1 MKTLENGRF
10 SIKSGTNMRQGV
22 FAPETGDR
30 VEITVWCR
38 DAAGC
43 KLCIYCGKKLLYKI
57 PMHSMEAKGAAD
69 LFSLCVEGE
78 GLTDFLGRCEYAFEA
93 DKHVVNDPYMRA
105 TAGRNRF
112 GQKNARL
119 RGRFCFDRFDWSGEK
134 RKNIPYEDMII
145 YQCHLRGY
153 TRHSSSGV
161 KHPGTFAGFGEKIS
175 YLKKLG
181 VNTVLFLPVYDFNEQ
196 MSTHEKKINY
206 WGYTGDACYFAP
218 KASYASDP
226 EQAGTEMKKMIKKL
240 HKNGMNLLLD
250 MHFEG
255 KSPEFIVR
263 CLRYYASEYHVDGF
277 LVNTDVVNK
286 TWIDE
291 DPVLRRCKF
300 LGNNWNGAATVQG
313 HKMFARFNDEFL
325 TVARRFLKSDEGQAS
340 DFFRL
345 FTEDEEERGT
355 VHYITQKNG
364 FTLRD
369 LVSYDV
375 KHNEV
380 NGERNSDGTEYNYSW
395 NCGQE
400 GNSRRKA
407 VNAMRLQ
414 QMKNAFCMLLLGP
427 ATPMILAGD
436 EFGRTQKG
444 NNNAYC
450 QDNVTTWIDWNLL
463 EKNKDIFV
471 FAKML
476 IEFRK
481 NCLLYKRSGPLS
493 GMDTLGVG
501 APGVSG
507 HGTEPWVANFSY
519 YSRAVGVLFCG
530 TYYGG
535 KSLYAAFN
543 FHWDSHEFYLPASD
557 GVQTWNVVVD
567 TGPAEGVQAKQG
579 LKKYV
584 VSPRTIVVFESESVK
599 ETTDSGVSHRR
610 H

>member
-10 SIKSGTNMRQGV
+10 SIKCGMNMREGV
-22 FAPETGDR
+22 FASETGDN

-38 DAAGC
+38 DAAVC
-43 KLCIYCGKKLLYKI
+43 KLCLYCGKKLLYKI

-69 LFSLCVEGE
+69 LFSLRMEGD
-78 GLTDFLGRCEYAFEA
+78 GLTDFLSRCEYAFEA
-93 DKHVVNDPYMRA
+93 DKRVVNDPYMRA
-105 TAGRNRF
+105 TAGRSRF
-112 GQKNARL
+112 GRKNARL
-119 RGRFCFDRFDWSGEK
+119 RGGFCFDRFDWGGEK
-134 RKNIPYEDMII
+134 RKSISYEDMII

-153 TRHSSSGV
+153 TKHSSSKV
-161 KHPGTFAGFGEKIS
+161 KHPGTFAGFAEKIS

-181 VNTVLFLPVYDFNEQ
+181 VNTVLFLPIYDFNEQ
-196 MSTHEKKINY
+196 MGENEKKINY

-218 KASYASDP
+218 KASYAFNA
-226 EQAGTEMKKMIKKL
+226 EQAATELKEMIKKM

-263 CLRYYASEYHVDGF
+263 CLKYYASEYHVDGF

-300 LGNNWNGAATVQG
+300 LGSNWNGAGMVQG
-313 HKMFARFNDEFL
+313 QKKFAQFNDAFL

-345 FTEDEEERGT
+345 FTEDEQERGI

-369 LVSYDV
+369 MVSYDV
-375 KHNEV
+375 KHNEA
-380 NGERNSDGTEYNYSW
+380 NGERNLDGTEYNYSW

-450 QDNVTTWIDWNLL
+450 QDNATTWMDWNLL
-463 EKNKDIFV
+463 EKNKNIFS
-471 FAKML
+471 FTKML
-476 IEFRK
+476 IELRK
-481 NCLLYKRSGPLS
+481 KCPLYKRSGTLS
-493 GMDTLGVG
+493 GIDTLGAG

-507 HGTEPWVANFSY
+507 HGIEPWVANFSY
-519 YSRAVGVLFCG
+519 YSREVGVLFYG

-535 KSLYAAFN
+535 KSLYIVFN
-543 FHWDSHEFYLPASD
+543 FHWDPHEFYLPAVD
-557 GVQTWNVVVD
+557 GAKTWNVVVD
-567 TGPAEGVQAKQG
+567 TGLSEGSQAKRG

-584 VSPRTIVVFESESVK
+584 VSPRTIVVFEG
-599 ETTDSGVSHRR
+599 ETSGKVQSFSKA
-610 H
+610 